1 MGSLPGF
8 CLDPPRGK
16 SFRVALVLLS
26 RADDEGLHNH
36 KLQYIEP
43 DQVNDAVVCM
53 QKLRELSKRVRSV
66 SSEKRSRGLALDS
79 AGHSPCDI
87 KKART
92 LQQTPTD
99 ASLPSQ

>member
-1 MGSLPGF
+1 M
-8 CLDPPRGK
+8 
-16 SFRVALVLLS
+16 ALVLLS
-26 RADDEGLHNH
+26 RADDEGLHIH
-36 KLQYIEP
+36 KLEYIEP

-53 QKLRELSKRVRSV
+53 QKLRELSKRVRSQ
-66 SSEKRSRGLALDS
+66 SGEKRSHVLDLGS